1 MVPGWISINGSTNHP
16 SLDQRRF
23 FDFTTSPSKMTVKG
37 GLAAADAD
45 VGGPA
50 KLRRRHQHAPR
61 SPLQSLDTNRP
72 SADHVS
78 QDLITPR
85 NTPVRYS
92 DCANAN
98 ANDGVIVTKRPDN
111 HGASFFSPPRAI
123 REPIPFLSPTVPNY
137 KDFVGTDDV
146 RLLRNP
152 ALTMRYFLEGV
163 AECAL
168 RNIRWPAVLTKKV
181 TGAILTV
188 LVSLW
193 GLLHLTLAGR
203 FDDHVRANNDAR
215 TLPSEYGAWL
225 ISATMEASF
234 WVGCGILSTA
244 GLGSGVQVSLSP
256 SGGLH
261 LVQGLCVVDDECTST
276 TKNSPTTFEYLLL
289 IFNPIRLE
297 PLFCSRTV

>member
-1 MVPGWISINGSTNHP
+1 MKSGEGLQVCSFRFPGCDKRSNGFFSISHLHI
-16 SLDQRRF
+16 
-23 FDFTTSPSKMTVKG
+23 FTVASKMKVKG
-37 GLAAADAD
+37 GLAASASDAA

-72 SADHVS
+72 DYVS
-78 QDLITPR
+78 QEDLITPR
-85 NTPVRYS
+85 NATPVRHS
-92 DCANAN
+92 DCAN
-98 ANDGVIVTKRPDN
+98 ANDGVIVTKRPGN

-188 LVSLW
+188 LASLW
-193 GLLHLTLAGR
+193 GLLHLTLVGR
-203 FDDHVRANNDAR
+203 FDDLVRANNDTR
-215 TLPSEYGAWL
+215 TLPSDYGAWL

-244 GLGSGVQVSLSP
+244 GLGSGVQVSLFP
-256 SGGLH
+256 CGVLH
-261 LVQGLCVVDDECTST
+261 LDRGVECSG
-276 TKNSPTTFEYLLL
+276 
-289 IFNPIRLE
+289 
-297 PLFCSRTV
+297 